1 MLIKDGVPYVL
12 EVNTLPG
19 MTQNS
24 LLPKV
29 PLRGISYSALL
40 DSIIQSSLQIDRN
53 R

>member
-1 MLIKDGVPYVL
+1 VL

-24 LLPKV
+24 LLPKSAFAA
-29 PLRGISYSALL
+29 GISYSALL
-40 DSIIQSSLQIDRN
+40 DSIIDSSLQIDN